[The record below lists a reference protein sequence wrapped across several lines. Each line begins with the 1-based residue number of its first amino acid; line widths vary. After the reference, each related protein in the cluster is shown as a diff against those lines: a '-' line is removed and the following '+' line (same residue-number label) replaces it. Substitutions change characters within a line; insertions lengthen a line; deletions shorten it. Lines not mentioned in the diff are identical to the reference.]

1 MRVQRVMRTC
11 RLVTLTI
18 AGAVLLGA
26 PSDTRAE
33 DAPAAAN
40 AAEAV
45 VFARDIKPVFQRRCV
60 SCHGALK
67 QKSGLRLDAVQLVR
81 HGSASGPVL
90 VPGKVDE
97 SVLIEALEGRNGV
110 ALMPPEGGPLKPEE
124 IAAIKAWIAAGA
136 PGADEPVPE
145 DPNKHWSFQKVR
157 RPALPTVD
165 SPDWSVNPI
174 DPFVRAAQQT
184 AGVTPVGLAPKE
196 VLLRRV
202 YLDLIGLPPTRQEL
216 DAFLAD
222 SSPAAYERVV
232 DALLA
237 RPEYAQRWARHWMDV
252 WRYSDWDGYA
262 DEVRESQPNIWR
274 WRDWIVDSLAVD
286 KPYDQMVRE
295 MLAAD
300 ELAPADRD
308 ALRATGFLVRHW
320 FKFNRNVW
328 LDNAIEHTGKA
339 FLGLTFNCSRC
350 HDHFYDPIAQPEY
363 YQLRAFFEPY
373 DIRTDPVNGDRN
385 PNAPGLVR
393 AYDKTLDAT
402 TVVFTRGDEAR
413 PEKDKPIAA
422 VVPRLLTEF
431 AATPGATTLP
441 PAAYYPGLDEAVF
454 NKAVADARAG
464 VVKAEEALATARAE
478 WIAATEAAIAAVQTP
493 AAAPMTAFEL
503 KDPLDGLDPARWTV
517 QSGDWKVDAGRLV
530 QSQGEAEPAT
540 LRLTPTIPAD
550 FELTTTL
557 RITGGPMWR
566 SAGFGFDEDE
576 SGQFAARVFLSASS
590 GSKVQ
595 LYLRQDGKDVY
606 PPTAV
611 MNRPVVL
618 NTDYRV
624 TVQVRGTLVNV
635 WVDDQLAI
643 AFALPRRVAEGR
655 VSLFTYSATAAF
667 DDLRIRSLP
676 GDVQLTDNVKT
687 PPPAPAAQTPAQRE
701 AAARLRVAKASAALE
716 RAALA
721 LAVAERASAAV
732 PLVRAAD
739 VARFAE
745 PPAANAAEL
754 ARAALV
760 AQRQT
765 AAANARVAMFD
776 ARELLREAREKLLV
790 DGQATDAAKAAKA
803 KVDELATKLAA
814 SETALVAAV
823 ELASNSDGKTD
834 YETFTPVY
842 PANSS
847 GRRAA
852 LAATITAKGNPLFA
866 RVAVNHIWMRHFGE
880 PLVASVFDFGVN
892 GQKPTHPDL
901 LDWLAAEFAESGFRM
916 KPLHRLIVTS
926 RTYRLHSAPGDNP
939 AVKADADNRWYW
951 RFKPRRAEAEA
962 VRDSV
967 LAVAGTLDLAAGGP
981 DLDPDKGQS
990 IFRRTLYF
998 RGSKEKRMTFT
1009 SLFDGPNVSEC
1020 YRRAESIVPQQ
1031 ALALANSPLT
1041 RTQARKLAAKLT
1053 EETAAAPAEARDQ
1066 TFVRELFRTTLSRP
1080 PSEQE
1085 QADCLAFLASQSAVA
1100 ADTGKLTTF
1109 AGALSGDSQAAADA
1123 ALRARESLCHVL
1135 LNHHEF
1141 VTIR

>member
-1 MRVQRVMRTC
+1 MRLRRVMTAC
-11 RLVTLTI
+11 GVAILTLAGVALVSSPKSTL
-18 AGAVLLGA
+18 
-26 PSDTRAE
+26 AE
-33 DAPAAAN
+33 ETPAAAN
-40 AAEAV
+40 ADQTV
-45 VFARDIKPVFQRRCV
+45 TFARDIKPVLQRRCV

-81 HGSASGPVL
+81 VGGASGPVI

-97 SVLIEALEGRNGV
+97 SVLIEAIEGRNGV

-124 IAAIKAWIAAGA
+124 IAAIKSWIAAGA

-165 SPDWSVNPI
+165 SPDWSAHPI
-174 DPFVRAAQQT
+174 DTFVRASQQA

-196 VLLRRV
+196 VLLRRL
-202 YLDLIGLPPTRQEL
+202 YLDLIGLPPTRKEL

-232 DALLA
+232 DELLA

-262 DEVRESQPNIWR
+262 DEVRESQPHIWR
-274 WRDWIVDSLAVD
+274 WRDWIVDSLAAD

-300 ELAPADRD
+300 EIAPTDPD
-308 ALRATGFLVRHW
+308 TLRATGFLVRHW

-328 LDNAIEHTGKA
+328 LDNAVEHTGKA

-385 PNAPGLVR
+385 PNAAGLVR

-402 TVVFTRGDEAR
+402 TVLFTRGDEAR
-413 PEKDKPIAA
+413 PEKDKPLAP

-431 AATPGATTLP
+431 AATPGVTALP
-441 PAAYYPGLDEAVF
+441 PAAYYPGLDETVF
-454 NKAVADARAG
+454 AKALADSKAG
-464 VVKAEEALATARAE
+464 VARAEEALTKARSE
-478 WIAATEAAIAAVQTP
+478 WIAASEAAIAAAKSPV
-493 AAAPMTAFEL
+493 APPMVAFDL
-503 KDPLDGLDPARWTV
+503 KDPLDGLDTARWTV
-517 QSGDWKVDAGRLV
+517 QSGDWKTEAGRLV
-530 QSQGEAEPAT
+530 QGQGEAEPAV
-540 LRLTPTIPAD
+540 LRLNPSVPAD

-566 SAGFGFDEDE
+566 SAGIGFDEDE
-576 SGQFAARVFLSASS
+576 SGQSAARVYLSASS
-590 GSKVQ
+590 GSKIQ
-595 LYLRQDGKDVY
+595 LYLRDGGKDAY
-606 PPTAV
+606 PAGA
-611 MNRPVVL
+611 MLARPVLL
-618 NTDYRV
+618 NTDYRL

-643 AFALPRRVAEGR
+643 AFTLPRRVPEGR
-655 VSLFTYSATAAF
+655 ASLFTYSATAAF
-667 DDLRIRSLP
+667 DDLRIRTLP
-676 GDVQLTDNVKT
+676 GDIQLTENVKS
-687 PPPAPAAQTPAQRE
+687 PPASPAAQTPAQRE
-701 AAARLRVAKASAALE
+701 AAARMSVAKAGTAVE
-716 RAALA
+716 RATLA
-721 LAVAERASAAV
+721 LAAAERASAAV

-739 VARFAE
+739 LARFAQ
-745 PPAANAAEL
+745 PPAVNAAEL
-754 ARAALV
+754 ARTALI

-765 AAANARVAMFD
+765 AAANARLALFD
-776 ARELLREAREKLLV
+776 ARELLREAREKLLL
-790 DGQATDAAKAAKA
+790 DSQTAEAIKAAKA
-803 KVDELATKLAA
+803 KVDDLATKLAA

-834 YETFTPVY
+834 YETFTSVY

-852 LAATITAKGNPLFA
+852 LAATITAKENPLFA
-866 RVAVNHIWMRHFGE
+866 RVAVNHIWLRHFGE
-880 PLVASVFDFGVN
+880 PLVASMFDFGVN
-892 GQKPTHPDL
+892 GQKPTHPEL

-916 KPLHRLIVTS
+916 KALHRLILTS
-926 RTYRLHSAPGDNP
+926 RTYRLHSAPGNNP
-939 AVKADADNRWYW
+939 ALKSDADNRLYW

-967 LAVAGTLDLAAGGP
+967 LAVAGTLDLAGGGP
-981 DLDPDKGQS
+981 DLDPEKGQS

-1041 RTQARKLAAKLT
+1041 RTQARKLAARLT
-1053 EETAAAPAEARDQ
+1053 EETATAAPEIRDQ
-1066 TFVRELFRTTLSRP
+1066 TFVRELFRATLSRL

-1085 QADCLAFLASQSAVA
+1085 QADCLAFLTAQSTVA
-1100 ADTGKLTTF
+1100 TDSKKLTTF
-1109 AGALSGDSQAAADA
+1109 AGAPNGDSQAAADA